1 MQIYAIN
8 NPTQN
13 TIDYVCNSQATID
26 AGQTAGYIGAFSI
39 GTESDATAILAA
51 NQQSW
56 LIIQSG
62 LFNVNEKI
70 TVDAGI
76 QWEAVDLSTQPAN
89 TDLVYALLNVP
100 NGDWITETGLIP
112 AQTTFATIQQ
122 NYLAFSGLSTLT
134 VWTEWKPLPKPSAK
148 ATIS

>member
-1 MQIYAIN
+1 MQIYVIN

-13 TIDYVCNSQATID
+13 TINYVCDSQATID
-26 AGQTAGYIGAFSI
+26 AGQAAGYIGTFSI
-39 GTESDATAILAA
+39 GAESNANAVLIA

-56 LIIQSG
+56 LIAQSG

-70 TVDAGI
+70 TVAAGI
-76 QWEAVDLSTQPAN
+76 QWESVDLSTQPAN
-89 TDLVYALLNVP
+89 TDSVYALLNVP

-122 NYLAFSGLSTLT
+122 NYLVFSGLGSLT
-134 VWTEWKPLPKPSAK
+134 VWTEWKPLVKSD
-148 ATIS
+148 TIAV